1 MVPHL
6 HRRTLQRAERYVDK
20 AQLAVEAIRAR
31 NTLHHHGDEF
41 QMRVAAQRV
50 EDDDTSSI
58 TNHNG
63 IAAGGFKA
71 DQGQFVVAPGDLAQ
85 VPGW

>member
-1 MVPHL
+1 MIAHL
-6 HRRTLQRAERYVDK
+6 NGRSFQRAERNVDK

-31 NTLHHHGDEF
+31 NALHHHGDEF